1 MASLCGA
8 RVRMNNFS
16 SKTTRPIAACSLESG
31 KVKSLG
37 LNRLEKNESYV
48 SFLES
53 QYFIQFLERKLLKP
67 ISRKLL
73 KPISMLNVNFNTL

>member
-1 MASLCGA
+1 MALE
-8 RVRMNNFS
+8 VEY
-16 SKTTRPIAACSLESG
+16 TACSLGSG

-37 LNRLEKNESYV
+37 LNRLAKNESYV

-53 QYFIQFLERKLLKP
+53 QYFIQFLELKLLKP

-73 KPISMLNVNFNTL
+73 KPISMLNVNFNTLYLAKTG

>member
-1 MASLCGA
+1 MLNPTA
-8 RVRMNNFS
+8 R
-16 SKTTRPIAACSLESG
+16 PACSLGSG

-53 QYFIQFLERKLLKP
+53 QYFIQFLERKLLKQ

-73 KPISMLNVNFNTL
+73 KPISMSISTLCN

>member
-1 MASLCGA
+1 M
-8 RVRMNNFS
+8 
-16 SKTTRPIAACSLESG
+16 AACSLGSG

-67 ISRKLL
+67 ISHKLL
-73 KPISMLNVNFNTL
+73 KPIAMLNVNFNTL